1 MSFLSP
7 WFLLGAAAIAGPII
21 FHLIRR
27 ATRNR
32 VQFSST
38 QFLSASPPRLQ
49 KKSKLQHPWL
59 LLLRCLIIALL
70 AFGFSRPFLKR
81 DVPLLKEITQ
91 EHHTVLVLDESAS
104 MRRAGQWEAAKTQLI
119 NWVEETG
126 QDHRLSIIG
135 VSDQVSY
142 ILSNELWGKTPS
154 QERMPLLRSVLE
166 DREPG
171 WGATYLDS
179 GIDTGLD
186 ELEQLAENTRTNAK
200 KTIRIFSDLTSG
212 SRLSGLAGRD
222 WPDNCVVEFE
232 PTVGGETRNAGLQW
246 LGWSKIGEGPR
257 NARLSLITTGENQSI
272 TLKAIDAVTGQM
284 IGKPQTVYSQV
295 GDKRLFLMEIPDTQ
309 INPFT
314 IQIEGDSEPFD
325 NTLYVAPKNK
335 RESVLPFIGSQTSND
350 PRAARFYM
358 ERAVSGWK
366 DPKIS
371 ITTAEVS
378 WEKSSNTLLLIG
390 ETPNNNEA
398 AAIQTFL
405 SNGGTALLLL
415 TNPSQIQII
424 ESITGEAGWQS
435 PKLNRNYGLF
445 GTIDFEHPVFKIFA
459 DPRYNNFTNI
469 RFWNANTMLAP
480 ANTEARILAKFDEGP
495 AAVVEWKVGEGSL
508 IAWGGDWTPQ
518 ASQWVLSSKFVPWF
532 QELIEQSLGGPT
544 LPTMAFVNESSTLV
558 GDSEVTWSSLGSG
571 SIDANSLKSPG
582 LYQIS
587 SEENPHWVAL
597 NIPHEES
604 RIEALPFDTWEKLG
618 VPLEASQTLIS
629 DEVSEQQA
637 AAKNAIELEGE
648 QKLWRWLLIGTALF
662 LAIESLLSIKISRSG
677 FTPTEA

>member
-7 WFLLGAAAIAGPII
+7 WFLLGAAAIVGPVI

-27 ATRNR
+27 ATRNK

-49 KKSKLQHPWL
+49 KKSNLQHPWL
-59 LLLRCLIIALL
+59 LLLRCLVIALL

-81 DVPLLKEITQ
+81 DVPLLKENNQ
-91 EHHTVLVLDESAS
+91 EHHTVLILDESAS
-104 MRRAGQWEAAKTQLI
+104 MRRTGQWEAAKSQLI

-142 ILSNELWGKTPS
+142 ILSNELWEKTPS
-154 QERMPLLRSVLE
+154 SERVPLVRSVLK

-186 ELEQLAENTRTNAK
+186 ELEQLAENTGTNAK
-200 KTIRIFSDLTSG
+200 KTIRIFSDLTNG
-212 SRLSGLAGRD
+212 SRLTGLAGRD

-257 NARLSLITTGENQSI
+257 NARLSLITTGENQTI
-272 TLKAIDAVTGQM
+272 TLKAIDAVTGQL
-284 IGKPQTVYSQV
+284 IGQQQTVYSQV
-295 GDKRLFLMEIPDTQ
+295 GDKRLFIMEIPEDQT
-309 INPFT
+309 NPLT

-325 NTLYVAPKNK
+325 NTFYVAPKNK
-335 RESVLPFIGSQTSND
+335 REATLPFIGSQASDD
-350 PRAARFYM
+350 PKAARFYM

-371 ITTAEVS
+371 ITTAEAN
-378 WEKSSNTLLLIG
+378 WEKNTASLLLIG
-390 ETPNNNEA
+390 ETPTDSQA
-398 AAIQTFL
+398 RGIQTFL

-415 TNPSQIQII
+415 TNPSQIELI
-424 ESITGEAGWQS
+424 ESITGEAGWKS
-435 PKLNRNYGLF
+435 PKLSRNYGLF
-445 GTIDFEHPVFKIFA
+445 GTIDFEHPIFKIFA

-469 RFWNANTMLAP
+469 RFWNANTLLAP
-480 ANTEARILAKFDEGP
+480 DNSEARILAKFDEGP
-495 AAVVEWKVGEGSL
+495 AAVVEWKVGDGSL

-544 LPTMAFVNESSTLV
+544 LPTMAFVNESDQLA
-558 GDSEVTWSSLGSG
+558 GDGEVIWTSLGSG
-571 SIDANSLKSPG
+571 VIDANSTKAPG
-582 LYQIS
+582 LYQLG
-587 SEENPHWVAL
+587 SEGESHWVAL

-604 RIEALPFDTWEKLG
+604 RIDSLPFDTWEKLG
-618 VPLEASQTLIS
+618 VPLEASQHLIS
-629 DEVSEQQA
+629 EEISEQQA

-662 LAIESLLSIKISRSG
+662 LAFESLLSIKISRRG
-677 FTPTEA
+677 FTPAEA